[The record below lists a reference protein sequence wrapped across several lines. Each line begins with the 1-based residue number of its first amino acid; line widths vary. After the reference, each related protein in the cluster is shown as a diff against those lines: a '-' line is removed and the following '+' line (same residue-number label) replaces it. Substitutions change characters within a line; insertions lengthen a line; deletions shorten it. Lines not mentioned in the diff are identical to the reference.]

1 MRGSK
6 AESLYKE
13 AVKVIPAGVTRP
25 FRFFDPYPIY
35 VERAKGKWLYDVDG
49 NRYVD
54 YWMGHGALVLGHM
67 HESVVNAV
75 KEMLERGFHFG
86 LCHEWEVKLAKEIV
100 KAVPSAEM
108 VRFTNSGT
116 EANIHAI
123 RLARAYT
130 RRLKVVKIT
139 GGWHG
144 VCEPLDVAVSPP
156 FEELESAGIDPNAIK
171 NTISIPFNNVEA
183 AEKVLKGEDVAC
195 IVVEPVMGGESIPAD
210 PDFLRCLREL
220 CDETGTLLV
229 FDEVITGFRLA
240 LGGAQEV
247 YGVKPDLTTLGKA
260 VGGGEVPVGA
270 LCGRE
275 DVMELMDHLKHPGKS
290 NHVKQGGTYSANP
303 LATRLGYEAL
313 KVYEKGEVYKHINWL
328 GDRARKELEGIL
340 DGLRVPVYVT
350 GMGPMFKIH
359 FTKVKPKN
367 AEEAANKW
375 DPKVE
380 GEFFRFL
387 ISKGILA
394 MTQSNVH
401 FYVSLPH
408 EKEDIEKLLATVEEF
423 VRWKGWAG

>member
-156 FEELESAGIDPNAIK
+156 FEELESAGIDPNTIK
-171 NTISIPFNNVEA
+171 NTISIPFNDVEA

-195 IVVEPVMGGESIPAD
+195 IVIEPVMGGESIPAD

-328 GDRARKELEGIL
+328 GDKARKELEEIL
-340 DGLRVPVYVT
+340 NGLKVPVYVT
-350 GMGPMFKIH
+350 GMGSMFKIH

-367 AEEAANKW
+367 AKEAANKW
-375 DPKVE
+375 DPRVE
-380 GEFFRFL
+380 SEFFRFL